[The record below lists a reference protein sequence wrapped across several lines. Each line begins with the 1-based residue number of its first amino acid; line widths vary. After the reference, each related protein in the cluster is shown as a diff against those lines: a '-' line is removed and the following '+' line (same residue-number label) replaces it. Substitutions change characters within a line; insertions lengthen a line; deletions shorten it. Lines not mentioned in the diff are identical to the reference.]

1 MNSYPGSFQR
11 LFMFLLLACT
21 MAASTRCLAQEPPT
35 PQTDAK
41 PDAPQAAP
49 EPAKVES
56 FPAIVARVNAR
67 EISKA
72 ELLGRAKAVQGQM
85 GMPQGTMPLEFYRA
99 VLTELV
105 GIELLFQGATT
116 QSLAATDAEVD
127 QQFAEFK
134 SQFPDDA
141 AFNDQLAQQGV
152 TPDELKILISKDL
165 SVQRLIETKLTGRVT
180 VSQEAEEQFY
190 EQNKQQMQE
199 PEKLKLNHI
208 LIAVDDQASDEARMA
223 AKAKLVGVREQAL
236 GGAKSF
242 SDLAMEYSDDE
253 QTKGS
258 GGEMTIQR
266 GQTVPAFETAAFALE
281 PGDISEIIETRF
293 GYHLLKLTERIP
305 SRQALFDE
313 VEPMILKYLQ
323 QQGLQKEIESEVE
336 TLRSG
341 ASIEV
346 FI

>member
-1 MNSYPGSFQR
+1 V
-11 LFMFLLLACT
+11 ACT
-21 MAASTRCLAQEPPT
+21 LAASTLCLAQEPPT
-35 PQTDAK
+35 PQTGAQ
-41 PDAPQAAP
+41 PQASQPAP
-49 EPAKVES
+49 EPANLES
-56 FPAIVARVNAR
+56 FPAIVARVNTR
-67 EISKA
+67 EIAKA

-85 GMPQGTMPLEFYRA
+85 GMPQGTMPLEFYQA
-99 VLTELV
+99 VLKELV
-105 GIELLFQGATT
+105 GIELLFQGSKA
-116 QSLAATDAEVD
+116 QSLAATDTEVD

-141 AFNDQLAQQGV
+141 AFNEQLAQQGV
-152 TPDELKILISKDL
+152 TPDELKTLISKDL

-180 VSQEAEEQFY
+180 VSQEAKEQFY
-190 EQNKQQMQE
+190 EQNKEQMQE
-199 PEKLKLNHI
+199 PEKLRLSHI
-208 LIAVDDQASDEARMA
+208 LISLDDQASDETRMA
-223 AKAKLVGVREQAL
+223 AKAKIVGVREEAL
-236 GGAKSF
+236 GGQKSF

-253 QTKGS
+253 QTKGA

-266 GQTVPAFETAAFALE
+266 GQTVPAFEAAAFALK
-281 PGDISEIIETRF
+281 PGGISEVIETRF

-305 SRQALFDE
+305 PRQALFDE
-313 VEPMILKYLQ
+313 VEPMIQKYLQ